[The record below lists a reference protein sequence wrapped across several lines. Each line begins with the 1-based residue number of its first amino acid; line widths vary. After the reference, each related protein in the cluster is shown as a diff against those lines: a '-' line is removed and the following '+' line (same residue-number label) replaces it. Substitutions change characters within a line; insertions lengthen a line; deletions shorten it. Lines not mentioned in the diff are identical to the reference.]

1 MFKIKQP
8 GNLASFVNFFAVVTN
23 IETVNTEEIVNE
35 IMYLPE
41 SDPVSL
47 NF

>member
-8 GNLASFVNFFAVVTN
+8 GNLASFGNFFAVVTN
-23 IETVNTEEIVNE
+23 IEVVDTDEIVNE